1 VISLGMTSDANDNRC
16 RRGRRHRGA
25 ARRVDAGRRQ
35 DFCRI
40 HLWPACTGAAK
51 PNCDVDIFIV
61 GEALKHIDVLPHLV
75 RAENTMNRRIHIS
88 IYAPDEVIDKLSH
101 RNAFHVAVMNQPKIM
116 LIALSAISPQ

>member
-1 VISLGMTSDANDNRC
+1 MTTDVAAGAVIEVL
-16 RRGRRHRGA
+16 RGA
-25 ARRVDAGRRQ
+25 LTPVAGKISAAFIYGPLAR
-35 DFCRI
+35 
-40 HLWPACTGAAK
+40 GAAK

-88 IYAPDEVIDKLSH
+88 IYAPDEVIDKLHH

-116 LIALSAISPQ
+116 LIGAERDLPAINRH